1 MSKMNKQDRKTR
13 KRHLVIMLLLMAAIA
28 VSIAN
33 SAELPEKA
41 AGKHMGVATC
51 ATTQCHGSAVSR
63 DGSNVMQNE
72 YVTWTQDDPHSKA
85 YDVLRND
92 ESKAIAARLGLRS
105 AHTAKVCLDCHTD
118 NVPRGKRG
126 EKFQLSDGVGCEACH
141 GGAETWLSTHYNAPA
156 VGHADN
162 VAAGLY
168 PTDNVKDRAD
178 LCLSCHLGNK
188 DKFATHR
195 IMAAGH
201 PRLSFELDTF
211 TELWRTAG
219 RQPHYRVDADY
230 SDRKKASSH
239 SYTWAAGLL
248 QEGRQRL
255 ALIID
260 GKILGNG
267 MFPELALYDCHACHR
282 SMKSVQWRRLPR
294 HGNAGPGTPFV
305 NDGTFVMILTLARA
319 INPSDAESL
328 ASALTA
334 LHVAGDDTI
343 AAIQAAARNL
353 DSIFAQIQSK
363 LTDRAVRDAEPRIL
377 EEILTAGANGEFL
390 DYVSAEQAFMAVQML
405 AFEMKDAG
413 LQADLDTLAEALNND
428 ERYRPTRFARLLRN
442 LN

>member
-1 MSKMNKQDRKTR
+1 MLALP
-13 KRHLVIMLLLMAAIA
+13 LVA
-28 VSIAN
+28 
-33 SAELPEKA
+33 SAELPDKA
-41 AGKHMGVATC
+41 ANKHMGVATC
-51 ATTQCHGSAVSR
+51 ATSQCHGSVVPR
-63 DGSNVMQNE
+63 EGSNVMQNE
-72 YVTWTQDDPHSKA
+72 YITWTQDDPHSQA

-92 ESKAIAARLGLRS
+92 ESKAIAARLGLRA
-105 AHTAKVCLDCHTD
+105 AHTAKICLDCHAD
-118 NVPRGKRG
+118 NVASDKRG

-141 GGAETWLSTHYNAPA
+141 GGAENWLSSHYNLPA
-156 VGHADN
+156 VTHADS

-168 PTDNVKDRAD
+168 PSDKLSKRAN
-178 LCLSCHLGNK
+178 LCLSCHLGND

-219 RQPHYRVDADY
+219 RQPHYRVDDDY
-230 SDRKKASSH
+230 RERKETTSH
-239 SYTWAAGLL
+239 SYAWAAGLL

-255 ALIID
+255 SLIID

-294 HGNAGPGTPFV
+294 HGNTGPGKPFI
-305 NDGTFVMILTLARA
+305 NDGTFVMILTLTRA
-319 INPSDAESL
+319 INPSDADSMS
-328 ASALTA
+328 SALIA
-334 LHVAGDDTI
+334 LHAAGDDTV

-353 DSIFAQIQSK
+353 DSAFARIQAK
-363 LTDRAVRDAEPRIL
+363 LTDRSIRSSERQIL
-377 EEILTAGANGEFL
+377 EQILQTGADGEFL

-405 AFEMKDAG
+405 AFELNDSDLQTELDA
-413 LQADLDTLAEALNND
+413 LAEALDND
-428 ERYRPTRFARLLRN
+428 ERYRPAQFARLLKN